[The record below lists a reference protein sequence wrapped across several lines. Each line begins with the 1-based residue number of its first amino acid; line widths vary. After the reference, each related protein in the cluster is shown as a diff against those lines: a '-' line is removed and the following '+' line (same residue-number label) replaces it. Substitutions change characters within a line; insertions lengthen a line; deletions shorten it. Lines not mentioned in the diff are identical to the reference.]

1 MEKECRNKECPKDY
15 IKEKSSAFDTFF
27 KDYFPSLTLEEC
39 KYESSIR
46 GNEEANKKK
55 WFTELFNMVD
65 YPSILKVDKTNNDIE
80 NYYQVFGENTYY
92 IAVKIQKQKP

>member
-1 MEKECRNKECPKDY
+1 
-15 IKEKSSAFDTFF
+15 
-27 KDYFPSLTLEEC
+27 
-39 KYESSIR
+39 
-46 GNEEANKKK
+46 
-55 WFTELFNMVD
+55 MVD